1 MVPDQD
7 TPCISPLDIPE
18 GFRASLIDP
27 EKANRCY
34 LLCQLASIGV
44 SLGWAAVSW
53 WMDVPGSTAKVG
65 PGEEEGCGCTRAR
78 HFVIPVYQ
86 LHAQAPR
93 SYRFAVIVS
102 GLLGIIPVKGLH

>member
-34 LLCQLASIGV
+34 LLCQLASIGM
-44 SLGWAAVSW
+44 SLGWAAVTW

-65 PGEEEGCGCTRAR
+65 PREEEGCGCTRAR

-102 GLLGIIPVKGLH
+102 GPLSIIPVKGLH